1 MGEQLAAVLRKQQD
15 RIRSDREGEVAR
27 MSEVRARGAVPE
39 ACRPGVIPEAPARG
53 PVALYRETEVVPQ
66 ADGTTRVQDRNHH
79 GFAALRRADAF
90 DVMEA
95 QARRAHRG
103 DAAAFAPPFTPGQV
117 AMGRH
122 YAAVF
127 ERHAGGGIKCS
138 SVEGRVGG
146 DGRGGDF
153 MDRLL
158 EDRRTLD
165 ALIRRIGSGVAL
177 SIRRVRP
184 SSRGTRRAI
193 TDRALV
199 DGVCLAGQTVTDVL
213 RAHGWAD
220 KGDTRKAARGALA
233 AALDRMAGPVS
244 SGRIRAAHLGGAETR
259 TTKKGVDG

>member
-1 MGEQLAAVLRKQQD
+1 
-15 RIRSDREGEVAR
+15 
-27 MSEVRARGAVPE
+27 
-39 ACRPGVIPEAPARG
+39 
-53 PVALYRETEVVPQ
+53 VPQ

-103 DAAAFAPPFTPGQV
+103 DAERFLAPFTPGQI
-117 AMGRH
+117 AIGRH

-127 ERHAGGGIKCS
+127 ERHAGAGVKCS

-146 DGRGGDF
+146 SGRGGDF

-165 ALIRRIGSGVAL
+165 ALIRRIGSGVAMEV
-177 SIRRVRP
+177 RRVRP
-184 SSRGTRRAI
+184 STRGTRRAI

-199 DGVCLAGQTVTDVL
+199 DGVCLAGLTVTDVL
-213 RAHGWAD
+213 RQHGWAD
-220 KGDTRKAARGALA
+220 KGETRRAAREALA
-233 AALDRMAGPVS
+233 AALDRMSGPVVT
-244 SGRIRAAHLGGAETR
+244 GRIRTAHLGGGDHGVA
-259 TTKKGVDG
+259 KKGIDG